1 MPDYVET
8 AVKNIKEIVGND
20 DVILGLSGGVDS
32 SVAAMLIH
40 KAIGSQLTCIF
51 VDNGLLR
58 LNEAEIVMKTYNKNL
73 GVKVI
78 HIDATKKFM
87 NDLIGINDPEKKRK
101 IIGRD
106 FIEVFQEEAKNIPN
120 AKWLAQGTIYPDV
133 IESAGGKTKK
143 AHNIKSHHNVGGLPD
158 TLNLKLLEPL
168 RELFKDEVRELGIAL
183 GLKNDMV
190 YRHPFPGPGLGVR
203 ILGEV
208 KEEFANLLRQADAIF
223 IEELKKSGWYDK
235 TSQAFTVFL
244 PVKSVGV
251 MGDGRTYEYVV
262 SLRAVVT
269 SDFMTAEWAK
279 LPYDLLGKVSNR
291 IINEV
296 KGINRVVYDISG
308 KPPATIEWE

>member
-1 MPDYVET
+1 MDH
-8 AVKNIKEIVGND
+8 G
-20 DVILGLSGGVDS
+20 
-32 SVAAMLIH
+32 M
-40 KAIGSQLTCIF
+40 
-51 VDNGLLR
+51 LR
-58 LNEAEIVMKTYNKNL
+58 LDEAASVMKTFHNNL

-87 NDLIGINDPEKKRK
+87 GDLRGITDPEQKRK
-101 IIGRD
+101 IIGKD
-106 FIEVFQEEAKNIPN
+106 FVEVFQEEAKKLKDV
-120 AKWLAQGTIYPDV
+120 KWLAQGTIYPDV

-143 AHNIKSHHNVGGLPD
+143 AHNIKSHHNVGGLPE

-183 GLKNDMV
+183 GLPKDMV
-190 YRHPFPGPGLGVR
+190 FRHPFPGPGLGVR

-208 KEEFANLLRQADAIF
+208 KLEFADLLRQADAIY
-223 IEELKKSGWYDK
+223 IEELKRSGWYEK

-262 SLRAVVT
+262 ALRAVET
-269 SDFMTAEWAK
+269 SDFMTAHWAE
-279 LPYDLLGKVSNR
+279 LPYELLGKVSNR